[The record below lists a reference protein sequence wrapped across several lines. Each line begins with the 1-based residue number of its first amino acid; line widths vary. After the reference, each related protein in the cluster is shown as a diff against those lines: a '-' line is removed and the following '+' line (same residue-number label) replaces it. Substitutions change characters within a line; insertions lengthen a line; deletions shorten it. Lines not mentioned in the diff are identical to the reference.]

1 LAALLFPAFALA
13 RENARRSSCQSN
25 LKQVGLALLQYAQD
39 YDERLP
45 IGWQNSRP
53 TPFGGWA
60 ELLQPYLKSL
70 EVYQCPSEATK
81 YNPLDNTDYTDY
93 AYNATLGRNINN
105 STYEGIQL
113 SALTDVARTVT
124 FFDSLGHTGS
134 IWTGMWGNG
143 CGNSSSCDAGL
154 AISKTETNGR
164 PAQRHLE
171 GQNFA
176 FCDGHVKWYKGRT
189 ATQSDKVYNACTPSS
204 LGGRQG
210 FTNCPVPGTVVS
222 GDSPTFNPY
231 P

>member
-1 LAALLFPAFALA
+1 LAALLFPVFALA

-81 YNPLDNTDYTDY
+81 YNPLDSTDYTDY

-134 IWTGMWGNG
+134 NGQG
-143 CGNSSSCDAGL
+143 CGVMAVGTVLVAMLVWQSL
-154 AISKTETNGR
+154 RLKRT
-164 PAQRHLE
+164 E
-171 GQNFA
+171 GQRN
-176 FCDGHVKWYKGRT
+176 VTLKGRISHF
-189 ATQSDKVYNACTPSS
+189 ATVM
-204 LGGRQG
+204 
-210 FTNCPVPGTVVS
+210 
-222 GDSPTFNPY
+222 
-231 P
+231 